1 MSGSEL
7 AGWTIA
13 VLGGDL
19 RMLEYIRQ
27 ARAAGATVQHYGS
40 PPGADGLAGRPTA
53 SSLKDAVKSARII
66 CCPIPAVGTDS
77 SLYAKFTDEKLYLT
91 TDVLKGAA
99 PGAMLFSSRI
109 TAQMAEWA
117 KGTGVKMIALGGD
130 DALAILHA
138 TPTAEGAVKI
148 AIENTEETLRG
159 LDVLCIGLGKVGTT
173 VAETFQKMS
182 ARVTLAARKPA
193 QLARAW
199 TMNLT
204 PLDLRDLPGR
214 IGEFPLIVSSSSG
227 LVLDRNLLE
236 RTASDVVI
244 IDLCSP
250 PGSVDFAA
258 AEELGRKVIW
268 ARSQAGTAPR
278 TSGFNEWQVIMR
290 IARENTPELGR
301 Q

>member
-1 MSGSEL
+1 MIADEL

-27 ARAAGATVQHYGS
+27 ARAAGAKVQHYGS
-40 PPGADGLAGRPTA
+40 APGAQALAGQPA
-53 SSLKDAVKSARII
+53 SASLKDAVKGARIL

-91 TDVLKGAA
+91 TDVLQGAA
-99 PGAMLFSSRI
+99 PNAMLFSSRV
-109 TAQMAEWA
+109 TPQMAAWA
-117 KGTGVKMIALGGD
+117 EGTGVKMIALGKD

-148 AIENTEETLRG
+148 AIENTVDTLRG
-159 LDVLCIGLGKVGTT
+159 LDVLCISLGKVGTT

-182 ARVTLAARKPA
+182 ARVTVAARNPA

-204 PLDLRDLPGR
+204 PLDLRELPEK
-214 IGEFPLIVSSSSG
+214 IGSFPLIVSSSSG
-227 LVLDRNLLE
+227 LVLDRAMLE
-236 RTASDVVI
+236 RTAPDVVV

-250 PGSVDFAA
+250 PGSVDFKAG
-258 AEELGRKVIW
+258 EELGRKVIW

-278 TSGFNEWQVIMR
+278 TSGFNEWQVITR
-290 IARENTPELGR
+290 IVREQTPELAR
-301 Q
+301 